1 MGRKNMI
8 LEYNEKE
15 SRWHYNMVY
24 NNRPFDTPG
33 FGDWAPVA
41 YTDEGKARVFTYI
54 MECKMFER
62 ERNGEPH
69 YSLEEV
75 KTAWKMFCFVYNN
88 IIKNI
93 NVTPEMRQEV
103 KTYFDGGKNLALLGH
118 KSFSDIKE
126 DENLG
131 IASEYNPLRYLEA
144 NY

>member
-1 MGRKNMI
+1 MI

-15 SRWHYNMVY
+15 SQWHYNMVY

-33 FGDWAPVA
+33 LGDWASVA
-41 YTDEGKARVFTYI
+41 YTDEDKARVFTYI

-69 YSLEEV
+69 YSLE
-75 KTAWKMFCFVYNN
+75 
-88 IIKNI
+88 
-93 NVTPEMRQEV
+93 EV